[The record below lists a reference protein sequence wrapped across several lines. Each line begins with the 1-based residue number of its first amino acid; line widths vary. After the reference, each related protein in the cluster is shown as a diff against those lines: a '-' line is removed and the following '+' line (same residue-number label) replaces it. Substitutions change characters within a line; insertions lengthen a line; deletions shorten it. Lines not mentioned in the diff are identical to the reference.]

1 MDGYADSSGARRR
14 PVHCR
19 GLLLRQ
25 DREEPSQPED
35 AGRASTGDQRQA
47 GDPDPYE
54 RRYAGAAGP
63 AFPHDGERRHGGRA
77 VSMRTS
83 TRPSKVTTRQVFAIA
98 GPAMIANL
106 TTPLIGIVS
115 TTAIG
120 RLGDATLLGGVAMA
134 SVLFDCIF
142 WLFAFLRMST
152 VAFTAQSL
160 GAGEPGELRAI
171 LVRGFIVAAL
181 IGTALILLQVPLAS
195 ILLGAMGGSEGVTR
209 AAKTYFIIRIW
220 SSPLALGNYVMLG
233 WLIGQARA
241 KLALGMQISI
251 NLINVAATVV
261 LVLVFDFG
269 IAGAAI
275 AAVIAETAGL
285 VLGLLIAR
293 HLSKGQFAAS
303 RALLFDRAKL
313 MRMLAVNRDIMIRTA
328 SLIAAFLFFT
338 AQGAR
343 AGDMTLAANA
353 VLNNFL
359 LISAFFLDGLAN
371 AAEQLCGRACGAR
384 DRDEFSGAVRLV
396 VFWGFGF
403 ALAVT
408 GVFALF
414 GPALIDLMTAS
425 PDVRRI
431 ARDFLLFVVASPA
444 LAVFA
449 FAFDGVYIGATW
461 ARDMRNLM
469 VASLAIFLAAW
480 FALRSFGN
488 AGLWAALL
496 VHYAARGGLEAW
508 RYPALLRKSFG

>member
-1 MDGYADSSGARRR
+1 
-14 PVHCR
+14 
-19 GLLLRQ
+19 
-25 DREEPSQPED
+25 
-35 AGRASTGDQRQA
+35 
-47 GDPDPYE
+47 
-54 RRYAGAAGP
+54 
-63 AFPHDGERRHGGRA
+63 
-77 VSMRTS
+77 
-83 TRPSKVTTRQVFAIA
+83 
-98 GPAMIANL
+98 MIANL

-134 SVLFDCIF
+134 SVIFDCLF

-160 GAGEPGELRAI
+160 GAGETRELHAI
-171 LVRGFIVAAL
+171 LVRGLIVAGIVGVAL
-181 IGTALILLQVPLAS
+181 IALQVPLGAV
-195 ILLGAMGGSEGVTR
+195 LFGAMGGSEGVTR
-209 AAKTYFIIRIW
+209 AAKTYFVIRIW
-220 SSPLALGNYVMLG
+220 AAPLALANYVVLG

-241 KLALGMQISI
+241 TLALSVQIAI
-251 NLINVAATVV
+251 NIINMIATVL
-261 LVLVFDFG
+261 LVLVADLG

-275 AAVIAETAGL
+275 AAVIAEAAGLAIGGAIAQRLTAGHPPL
-285 VLGLLIAR
+285 
-293 HLSKGQFAAS
+293 S
-303 RALLFDRAKL
+303 RAHLFERDKL

-343 AGDMTLAANA
+343 SGDVTLAANA

-371 AAEQLCGRACGAR
+371 AAEQLCGRAYGAR
-384 DRDEFSGAVRLV
+384 ARHEFSGAVRLV
-396 VFWGFGF
+396 LLWGFGF

-408 GVFALF
+408 AVFALS
-414 GPALIDLMTAS
+414 GPALIDIMTAS
-425 PDVRRI
+425 AEVRRV
-431 ARDFLLFVVASPA
+431 AREYLVFVIASPV

-469 VASLAIFLAAW
+469 MASLAIFLATW
-480 FALRSFGN
+480 FALRGFGN

-496 VHYAARGGLEAW
+496 VHYAARGGLQALA
-508 RYPALLRKSFG
+508 YPRLLKRSFGA